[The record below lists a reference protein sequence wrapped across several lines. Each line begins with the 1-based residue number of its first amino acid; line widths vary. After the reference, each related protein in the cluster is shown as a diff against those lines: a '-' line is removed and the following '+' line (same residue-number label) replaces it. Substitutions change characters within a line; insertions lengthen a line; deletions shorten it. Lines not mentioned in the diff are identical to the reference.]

1 MVKSSLRQ
9 SCCVQVK
16 ANMSQMIHKTAII
29 ADSAKLAD
37 DVKVGAYTIIE
48 ADVTIGAGTE
58 IKSHVIVAKHTDI
71 GENNRIFQ
79 FSSIGEEPQDKK
91 YNNEATRTVIA
102 NNNTIREYVTINRG
116 TIDDGGVTQ
125 IGSNNWIMAYVHIA
139 HDCILS
145 DNIIIANGSTLAGHV
160 HLDEYVIL
168 GGFTKLHQFCRIGAH
183 AFTAMDTGFQK
194 DLPPY
199 VMAQGN
205 PAKPRTINA
214 EGLKRRG
221 FSQIEINAIK
231 KAFRLLYKSDL
242 RLQEAL
248 AAMQELAKEQ
258 PTVQIMIDFIK
269 ASNRSIVR

>member
-1 MVKSSLRQ
+1 
-9 SCCVQVK
+9 
-16 ANMSQMIHKTAII
+16 MSQMIHKTAII
-29 ADSAKLAD
+29 ADSAKLAA
-37 DVKVGAYTIIE
+37 DVKVGAYSIIE
-48 ADVTIGAGTE
+48 EDVTIGAGTE
-58 IKSHVIVAKHTDI
+58 IKSHVIIAKHTDI

-91 YNNEATRTVIA
+91 YNNEATRTVIG

-125 IGSNNWIMAYVHIA
+125 IGNNNWIMAYVHIA
-139 HDCILS
+139 HDCVLS
-145 DNIIIANGSTLAGHV
+145 DNIIIANGTTLAGHV

-221 FSQIEINAIK
+221 FSQEEINAIK

-248 AAMQELAKEQ
+248 TAIQELAKEQ
-258 PTVQIMIDFIK
+258 PAVQIMVDFIK

>member
-1 MVKSSLRQ
+1 
-9 SCCVQVK
+9 
-16 ANMSQMIHKTAII
+16 MSEFIHKTAII
-29 ADSAKLAD
+29 DASAKLAS
-37 DVKVGAYTIIE
+37 DVKVGAYSIIE
-48 ADVTIGAGTE
+48 KDVTIGAGTE
-58 IKSHVIVAKHTDI
+58 IKSHVVIAEHTDI

-79 FSSIGEEPQDKK
+79 FASIGEEPQDKK
-91 YNNEATRTVIA
+91 YDNQATRTLIG

-116 TIDDGGVTQ
+116 TVEDNSMTV
-125 IGSNNWIMAYVHIA
+125 IGNNNWIMAYVHIA
-139 HDCILS
+139 HDCIVK
-145 DNIIIANGSTLAGHV
+145 DNVIIANGTTLAGHV
-160 HLDEYVIL
+160 HIDDFVIL

-221 FSQIEINAIK
+221 FSAVDITAIK
-231 KAFRLLYKSDL
+231 NAFRFLYKKDL
-242 RLQEAL
+242 RLEEAL
-248 AAMQELAKEQ
+248 VEMQAIADNNK
-258 PTVQIMIDFIK
+258 PVQLMVDFIK

>member
-1 MVKSSLRQ
+1 
-9 SCCVQVK
+9 
-16 ANMSQMIHKTAII
+16 MIHNTAII

-48 ADVTIGAGTE
+48 EDVTIGAGTE
-58 IKSHVIVAKHTDI
+58 IKSHVIIAKHTDI

-139 HDCILS
+139 HDCRLS
-145 DNIIIANGSTLAGHV
+145 DNIIIANGTTLAGHV
-160 HLDEYVIL
+160 HIDEHVIL

-242 RLQEAL
+242 RLEEAL
-248 AAMQELAKEQ
+248 IEMQKLADEQ
-258 PTVQIMIDFIK
+258 AVVQIMIDFIK
-269 ASNRSIVR
+269 TSNRSIVR

>member
-1 MVKSSLRQ
+1 MTRI
-9 SCCVQVK
+9 
-16 ANMSQMIHKTAII
+16 IHKTAII
-29 ADSAKLAD
+29 AESAKLAD

-48 ADVTIGAGTE
+48 EDVTIGAGTE
-58 IKSHVIVAKHTDI
+58 IKSHVIIAKHTDI

-91 YNNEATRTVIA
+91 YNNEVTRTVIG

-116 TIDDGGVTQ
+116 TIDDEGVTQ
-125 IGSNNWIMAYVHIA
+125 IGNNNLIMAYVHIA

-145 DNIIIANGSTLAGHV
+145 DNIIMANGSTLAGHV

-221 FSQIEINAIK
+221 YSQVEISAIK

-248 AAMQELAKEQ
+248 IAMQELAKEQ